1 MEKRSD
7 LGKVRL
13 GIDED
18 GRMQPRYRQ
27 VRRVV
32 GQLPLK
38 GTTLRPLLASAIP
51 GTLAAVYLF
60 AHGGSA
66 ASDTAR
72 ASPQAVVCATTKGF
86 HDGDTFA
93 CVASTTTGPAE
104 PFVVR
109 VAGLDAPE
117 TGQAYWR
124 TSRDRLREL
133 AGPGTTVSCYKE
145 DRYHREVC
153 RVRTASGN
161 DVVATLLQEGLAW
174 HSVEY
179 AHEQTAEERE
189 RYAAAERDAKA
200 KHLGLWQEP
209 NPQPPW
215 ECRRAR
221 LQHTRC
227 R

>member
-1 MEKRSD
+1 MPSRPRLKLSLAWALLTVSCTSWSSPFDVTVTSRS
-7 LGKVRL
+7 
-13 GIDED
+13 
-18 GRMQPRYRQ
+18 
-27 VRRVV
+27 
-32 GQLPLK
+32 
-38 GTTLRPLLASAIP
+38 
-51 GTLAAVYLF
+51 
-60 AHGGSA
+60 AH
-66 ASDTAR
+66 TVICEQTR
-72 ASPQAVVCATTKGF
+72 GF

-93 CVASTTTGPAE
+93 CVASATTSPAGT
-104 PFVVR
+104 FVVR

-117 TGQAYWR
+117 TGQAHWR
-124 TSRDRLREL
+124 PARDRLREL
-133 AGPGTTVSCYKE
+133 AGPGTAVSCYKD
-145 DRYHREVC
+145 DRYHRAVC

-179 AHEQTAEERE
+179 SNEQTAEERQ

-221 LQHTRC
+221 LQHARC